1 MKETKHSL
9 SELWALLRNKEQ
21 KLGLD
26 KLSLTERDIFQ
37 MILHLQRKDLNIS
50 LDFVL
55 KNCNY
60 PRATFFRSLK
70 NLRLKKFIEISKDT
84 NDERKSIINIPQ
96 QFRN

>member
-1 MKETKHSL
+1 MKETKQSL
-9 SELWALLRNKEQ
+9 SELWTLLRKKEQ
-21 KLGLD
+21 DFGLQ
-26 KLSLTERDIFQ
+26 KLSLTERDIFE
-37 MILHLQRKDLNIS
+37 MILHLQRKDLNTN

-70 NLRLKKFIEISKDT
+70 KLRLKNFIEISKDT

>member
-37 MILHLQRKDLNIS
+37 KILHLQDKNYDIG
-50 LDFVL
+50 LDYII
-55 KNCNY
+55 KNCSH

-70 NLRLKKFIEISKDT
+70 KLRQYNLIKIYKDNEDGRRTIIKISDQYH
-84 NDERKSIINIPQ
+84 N
-96 QFRN
+96 

>member
-1 MKETKHSL
+1 MRETKQSL
-9 SELWALLRNKEQ
+9 SELWALLRKKEQ
-21 KLGLD
+21 HFGLQ